1 MADVSVTQ
9 KGQVTIPISV
19 RRALGIVTG
28 SKIRFS
34 DEGHGARLEL
44 VKTKAPSRVEDG
56 AGLLH
61 AKGKSV
67 AVAEMDP
74 ARLLRRAGRK

>member
-28 SKIRFS
+28 RKIRFS
-34 DEGHGARLEL
+34 AEGHCARLEL

>member
-1 MADVSVTQ
+1 MANVSVTQ
-9 KGQVTIPISV
+9 KGQVTIPVSV

-28 SKIRFS
+28 SKVRFS
-34 DEGHGARLEL
+34 AEGHSARLEL
-44 VKTKAPSRVEDG
+44 VKTRMPSRPEDG

-67 AVAEMDP
+67 AVADMDP
-74 ARLLRRAGRK
+74 ARLLRRAGGK

>member
-1 MADVSVTQ
+1 MANVSVTQ

-28 SKIRFS
+28 SKSRFS
-34 DEGHGARLEL
+34 AEGHGARLEL
-44 VKTKAPSRVEDG
+44 VKTKAPSRVEAG

-61 AKGKSV
+61 ARGKSL
-67 AVAEMDP
+67 AVSEMDP